1 MTSFG
6 ERVYE
11 GFTND
16 NALLA
21 PNSNYR
27 KVGIGMMVDENGL
40 LDIYIVYSSWFII
53 KIIIW

>member
-1 MTSFG
+1 MNLLYWKRVMTSFG

-40 LDIYIVYSSWFII
+40 LDIYIVYSS
-53 KIIIW
+53 